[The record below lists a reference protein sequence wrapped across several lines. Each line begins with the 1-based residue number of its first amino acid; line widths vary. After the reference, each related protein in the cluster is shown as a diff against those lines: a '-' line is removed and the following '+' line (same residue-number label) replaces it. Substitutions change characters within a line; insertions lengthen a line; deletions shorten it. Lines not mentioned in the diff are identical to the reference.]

1 MKLYEYQ
8 GRDLLAKFGIRVPN
22 GRVVSTLQ
30 ELESIKS
37 FLTYPLVAKAQVLV
51 GGRGKAG
58 GIQFADTWEEAK
70 QRTEKIL
77 AMQIKGLKVHKVLLV
92 EKLDLAKELYLSLL
106 IDRSSRQILCMASAE
121 GGVDI
126 ETVRDDKI
134 HRVLISPLVGLQHS
148 HARQLATR
156 LGLGPDVARQFQS
169 MLPKLYRAFRE
180 SDAELLEINPLAIT
194 KQGLLVAADAKAVIN
209 DSALFRHGDLEVVEE
224 EYTPLEREA
233 RASNIAFVELPGR
246 IGVIANGAGLTMAT
260 LDALQEFGGQAG
272 VFLDLGGT
280 DNPEQVTRAF
290 RLMRKAHPTVMLLNL
305 FGGIT
310 KCDTVA
316 RGIKQVLDQDGMAFP
331 IVTCIKGNSAKEA
344 NEILREA
351 GVRTA
356 HTLQEAAQL
365 AVDVE
370 RGAAAKAAPTSPAA
384 ARGGRA

>member
-8 GRDLLAKFGIRVPN
+8 GRDLLAKFGVRVPS
-22 GRVVSTLQ
+22 GRVVATLQ

-58 GIQFADTWEEAK
+58 GIQFANNWEEAR
-70 QRTEKIL
+70 QWTVKIL
-77 AMQIKGLKVHKVLLV
+77 AMEIKGLKVHKVLLV
-92 EKLDLAKELYLSLL
+92 EKLDFAKELYLSLV

-121 GGVDI
+121 GGVEI
-126 ETVRDDKI
+126 ESVPDDKV
-134 HRVLISPLVGLQHS
+134 HRVLINPLVGLQPS
-148 HARQLATR
+148 HARQLAAR
-156 LGLGPDVARQFQS
+156 LGLAPEVAKQFQS

-180 SDAELLEINPLAIT
+180 SDAELLEINPLAVT
-194 KQGLLVAADAKAVIN
+194 KPGPLVAADAKVIIN
-209 DSALFRHGDLEVVEE
+209 DPALFRHGDLEVVEE
-224 EYTPLEREA
+224 EYTALEREA
-233 RASNIAFVELPGR
+233 RANNIAFVQLPGR

-260 LDALQEFGGQAG
+260 LDALQEFGGRAG

-280 DNPEQVTRAF
+280 DSPEQVTRAF

-316 RGIKQVLDQDGMAFP
+316 SGIKQVLDQEGIAFP
-331 IVTCIKGNSAKEA
+331 IVTRIKGTNAKEA
-344 NEILREA
+344 NEILRSA

-356 HTLQEAAQL
+356 NTLQEAAKL
-365 AVDVE
+365 AVEVE
-370 RGAAAKAAPTSPAA
+370 QGGSAKAAARPAA
-384 ARGGRA
+384 VRRGRA